1 MKCSEDVYNDLNGIT
16 DLTRVIAM
24 YNSEGMNYTH
34 EELSSSFRAI
44 WLQLDHVCVD
54 LEVIVNSKQ

>member
-1 MKCSEDVYNDLNGIT
+1 MKCTEDVYNDLKSIT
-16 DLTRVIAM
+16 DLTRIIAM
-24 YNSEGMNYTH
+24 SNSEGMNYTH

-44 WLQLDHVCVD
+44 WLQLDHVCDD